1 MRLRTGL
8 FALVIA
14 CRLWA
19 GPDAPQTAGP
29 LSLED
34 CVRLALEAPSPATL
48 AEHGVAIAREQGTIA
63 KSGFLPYVRVGSG
76 FVYNSPLLEQRDQ
89 FSFVALNGIREYL
102 MVVDSTW
109 EVDLSGRLRAG
120 LAVARAQRSLAEAD
134 RRLARRDLRRAVAV
148 AYYDV
153 LLTRHLEELEGDALE
168 EARDFE
174 RRTRALQAQGEASM
188 ADVYKA
194 AAQSARFA
202 QRLSQ
207 ARMNAR
213 LANQVLA
220 SYWTDDVDRRLELED
235 TLDRPPPLPAEL
247 SAPPGVVPALVQ
259 RRPELLR
266 FDALEQQ
273 FHAEERAAKAG
284 LRPQANLV
292 FQYGLDSNYVRWA
305 NRGYAAFV
313 ALDIPV
319 FDWFRSR
326 GAARQARYRAEQI
339 AQQRAIAA
347 RTFSREYY
355 AAKARAESWFERIA
369 AARDEVRSAREN
381 LRLARLLYE
390 GGEGLA
396 LDVVTAQTQ
405 VADAGTAYYTA
416 IAGYLKALVDFE
428 VASGK

>member
-1 MRLRTGL
+1 VRLSLGL
-8 FALVIA
+8 FVLVISWP
-14 CRLWA
+14 LWA
-19 GPDAPQTAGP
+19 AEAQSAAPGP
-29 LSLED
+29 LTLED
-34 CVRLALEAPSPATL
+34 CVRLALEAPSPASL
-48 AEHGVAIAREQGTIA
+48 ADQAVGIAREQGTVA
-63 KSGFLPYVRVGSG
+63 RSGILPQVRFGNG
-76 FVYNSPLLEQRDQ
+76 FVYNSPRLTQRDQ

-102 MVVDSTW
+102 MVVDSSW
-109 EVDLSGRLRAG
+109 EIDLSGRLRAG
-120 LAVARAQRSLAEAD
+120 LAIARAQRNLAEAD

-153 LLTRHLEELEGDALE
+153 LLTRRLAKLETAALD

-174 RRTRALQAQGEASM
+174 KRTQALQAQGEASM

-194 AAQSARFA
+194 KAQRARFE
-202 QRLSQ
+202 RRVSQ

-220 SYWTDDVDRRLELED
+220 SYWTDDVDRELNLED

-247 SAPPGVVPALVQ
+247 AAPPAAVPSIVR
-259 RRPELLR
+259 RRPELQRFEALR
-266 FDALEQQ
+266 QQ
-273 FHAEERAAKAG
+273 FRGEETAAKAQ
-284 LRPQANLV
+284 LRPQANVV

-305 NRGYAAFV
+305 DRGYAAFV
-313 ALDIPV
+313 TLEIPL

-326 GAARQARYRAEQI
+326 GAARQARYRAAQI
-339 AQQRAIAA
+339 AHQRAIALRA
-347 RTFSREYY
+347 FSREYF
-355 AAKARAESWFERIA
+355 AAKARAESWHERIA
-369 AARDEVRSAREN
+369 VARDELRNAREN

-405 VADAGTAYYTA
+405 VADSGTAYYTA

>member
-8 FALVIA
+8 FTLVIA

-19 GPDAPQTAGP
+19 GPGAPPAAGT

-34 CVRLALEAPSPATL
+34 CVRLALEAPSAVSL
-48 AEHGVAIAREQGTIA
+48 SDRAVGIAREQQTVA
-63 KSGFLPYVRVGSG
+63 RSGFLPQVRLGSG
-76 FVYNSPLLEQRDQ
+76 FVYNSPLLEHRDQ

-109 EVDLSGRLRAG
+109 EIDLSGRLRAG
-120 LAVARAQRSLAEAD
+120 LAVARAQRSLAQAE
-134 RRLARRDLRRAVAV
+134 RRLAERDLRRAVAV
-148 AYYDV
+148 AFYDV
-153 LLTRHLEELEGDALE
+153 LLTRRLAKLEAAALE
-168 EARDFE
+168 RARDFE
-174 RRTRALQAQGEASM
+174 NRTRALQAQGEASM

-194 AAQSARFA
+194 AAQRARFE
-202 QRLSQ
+202 RRVSQ

-247 SAPPGVVPALVQ
+247 SAPPDAVPALVQ

-266 FDALEQQ
+266 FDALQQQ
-273 FHAEERAAKAG
+273 FRAEETAARAG
-284 LRPQANLV
+284 LRPQANVV
-292 FQYGLDSNYVRWA
+292 FQYGLDSNRVRWPD
-305 NRGYAAFV
+305 RGYAAFV
-313 ALDIPV
+313 TLDIPL

-326 GAARQARYRAEQI
+326 GGARQARYRAEQV
-339 AQQRAIAA
+339 AQQRAIAV
-347 RTFSREYY
+347 RVFSREYY
-355 AAKARAESWFERIA
+355 AAKARAESWYERIA
-369 AARDEVRSAREN
+369 VAREEVRSAREN

-405 VADAGTAYYTA
+405 VADAGAAYYTA